1 MYVSLADGLY
11 SLLQQHPTCMATLN
25 CTVPIMLDS
34 EQIGVHVQW
43 IFMCPGWAQ
52 SINSTGSG
60 VHLDEAVDMMLQI
73 WLQSLSGISY
83 AASSPV

>member
-1 MYVSLADGLY
+1 
-11 SLLQQHPTCMATLN
+11 
-25 CTVPIMLDS
+25 MLDS
-34 EQIGVHVQW
+34 EQTGVHVQW
-43 IFMCPGWAQ
+43 ICMRPGWTQ

-60 VHLDEAVDMMLQI
+60 VHSEEAVDMMLQI